1 MTTTDRPTDPTA
13 TQAADFAA
21 SQAADPADLT
31 AAEAADAG
39 HAAAHAA
46 DAVADAA
53 DPAAAHAADAVAD
66 AADTAAAEAADAA
79 QAADTVADFAAAQW
93 TRATGAGVDPHEY
106 RRVTEGLTS
115 VADWAPALR
124 RAGRAHLDRAE
135 RAGSPVSAGTHLLT
149 AARWFHLATL
159 AHDAEAPYAAAE
171 ADDALGRGLALLE
184 PGARRVSGEGFT
196 GWLRGPA
203 DAPGTVV
210 VVPGLDSAKEEFLDL
225 ASALLARGLAV
236 FAMDGPGQGTL
247 AATTTLRPDYE
258 QVVGR
263 VVDAL
268 GVARVGVV
276 GLSLGGFFAAR
287 AAALEPRVAAAAT
300 VSGPSR
306 LDWDALPPPVRHIL
320 TLRTGGA
327 DAARAFARQV
337 DLTAL
342 APRIAAP
349 LLVVDGGR
357 DVIPGVTD
365 GAPLARLAPH
375 GTYLSVPHGDHL
387 LGNARPDWLPH
398 LADHMAGTLTGTR

>member
-1 MTTTDRPTDPTA
+1 MRRLI
-13 TQAADFAA
+13 
-21 SQAADPADLT
+21 S
-31 AAEAADAG
+31 G
-39 HAAAHAA
+39 
-46 DAVADAA
+46 
-53 DPAAAHAADAVAD
+53 
-66 AADTAAAEAADAA
+66 
-79 QAADTVADFAAAQW
+79 TVSPADFAAAQW

-106 RRVTEGLTS
+106 RRVTEALTS
-115 VADWAPALR
+115 LADWGPAFVHT
-124 RAGRAHLDRAE
+124 GQAHLERAE
-135 RAGSPVSAGTHLLT
+135 KARSAVSAGGHLLT

-159 AHDAEAPYAAAE
+159 APDGEAGPAAVE
-171 ADDALGRGLALLE
+171 ADHALGRGLALLE
-184 PGARRVSGEGFT
+184 SGARRVSGEGFT

-203 DAPGTVV
+203 GGPGTVV

-236 FAMDGPGQGTL
+236 FAMDGPGQGVL

-268 GVARVGVV
+268 GVTRIGLV

-287 AAALEPRVAAAAT
+287 AAALEPRVAAVAT
-300 VSGPSR
+300 VSGPFR
-306 LDWDALPPPVRHIL
+306 LDWEHLPAPVRDIMAR
-320 TLRTGGA
+320 RTGGTG
-327 DAARAFARQV
+327 AAREFARRV
-337 DLTAL
+337 DLAPL

-357 DVIPGVTD
+357 DVIPGVTN
-365 GAPLARLAPH
+365 GEPLARTAPR

-398 LADHMAGTLTGTR
+398 LADHLTHTLTGVTA